1 MSILG
6 RMLFLLCL
14 FLLATMTIVGG
25 FSYFNY
31 RENCR
36 MGEYGVQRAALG
48 AANYAQLFLHTAA
61 RDVRQLARAPQV
73 LEAVGV
79 LPADMKKGT
88 PLVYEEP
95 LPPAAAALRSLL
107 DMTVYGSHRVLQV
120 GFVDMRGGFMASPS
134 LRVVLDHDPRKRP
147 WFLRALASPGEVAR
161 SSYLSSPGNEPVCSF
176 SQAVLDKGQVVGV
189 VYMEV
194 SLHMFSQAMNVLKP
208 GVSGAVY
215 VLDRDGVALAAPGE
229 ERVLLPLDG
238 APSQMRSARD
248 GFYRSDIDGVSSFW
262 AVHSDEYGFR
272 YIVAIDADELLHESN
287 MLLLRSCI
295 GAGLVLLIILVAGYV
310 IAGSA
315 VMPLTRLENA
325 ANSIADGRDAG
336 IPDAAHFS
344 GEILGLRNAMSRMV
358 VALRTSAASAQRSA
372 QQSVVNERKALAA
385 LREAKHCLREY
396 RYRSD
401 ALIAAAGCLT
411 NAAEEL
417 AAAEGEV
424 ERAARLEDARRWAR
438 EVSDIAGKLALA
450 ESAEQPKEDGGAGP
464 DGEAGTG
471 GGAGREQV

>member
-215 VLDRDGVALAAPGE
+215 VLDRDGVALAAPG
-229 ERVLLPLDG
+229 
-238 APSQMRSARD
+238 RSASCCLWTGLRRRC
-248 GFYRSDIDGVSSFW
+248 GARGTACTAAILTAYRPSGP
-262 AVHSDEYGFR
+262 
-272 YIVAIDADELLHESN
+272 
-287 MLLLRSCI
+287 CI
-295 GAGLVLLIILVAGYV
+295 RTNTAFGIL
-310 IAGSA
+310 S
-315 VMPLTRLENA
+315 PLTRMSCCTRATCFCFA
-325 ANSIADGRDAG
+325 A
-336 IPDAAHFS
+336 
-344 GEILGLRNAMSRMV
+344 V
-358 VALRTSAASAQRSA
+358 
-372 QQSVVNERKALAA
+372 LA
-385 LREAKHCLREY
+385 RVWC
-396 RYRSD
+396 
-401 ALIAAAGCLT
+401 C
-411 NAAEEL
+411 
-417 AAAEGEV
+417 
-424 ERAARLEDARRWAR
+424 
-438 EVSDIAGKLALA
+438 
-450 ESAEQPKEDGGAGP
+450 
-464 DGEAGTG
+464 
-471 GGAGREQV
+471 